1 MDSSLLFSDKEL
13 VKRMKDFILEG
24 VDEEAVETHADPFW
38 QNLRNLGT
46 ELWLDTG
53 DIEEA
58 KEIWTSEM
66 TALTTNN
73 TLLNKEIQKGIY
85 DDYIKKAKEIVGKL
99 PLQEQVIAIAFILN
113 ARHGLRLT
121 KIFKGM
127 VSVELHTDISYDYQA
142 IVEFGKH
149 YFDIS
154 PDHFLVKVPYT
165 AVGLLGARKLRELGV
180 KINLTLEFSA
190 RQNVLVAAIAQPNY
204 CNVFMGRLG
213 SYIKDNNLGDGLGA
227 GEKAVLASQKLVRE
241 ISHERKEPTRLIAAS
256 LRDASQL
263 ENLAGVDVFT
273 MPVKVAKEGKE
284 KLSGNFE
291 SMLTKEFQ
299 VNLNEPANNTF
310 VEKLWKV
317 TPQELFLA
325 RDLKANPPKDG
336 KELIQRANEAGLK
349 DMFPQLNEQD
359 YQQISEDGKIPKH
372 EHWVERIKKGE
383 LAIDTLLN
391 LGGLASFANDQAK
404 LDGRIKQLIKN

>member
-24 VDEEAVETHADPFW
+24 VDEEAVEAKSDPFW
-38 QNLRNLGT
+38 KKLKNTGT

-85 DDYIKKAKEIVGKL
+85 DNYIKKAKEIVGKL

-127 VSVELHTDISYDYQA
+127 VSVELHTDISYDLKA
-142 IVEFGKH
+142 IVKFGKH
-149 YFDIS
+149 YFDLS

-165 AVGLLGARKLRELGV
+165 PAGLLGARKLREMGV

-190 RQNVLVAAIAQPNY
+190 RQNAMVAAIAQPNY

-213 SYIKDNNLGDGLGA
+213 SYIKESNLGDGLDV
-227 GEKAVLASQKLVRE
+227 GEKAVLATQKVVKELSRDHLV
-241 ISHERKEPTRLIAAS
+241 PTKLIAAS

-263 ENLAGVDVFT
+263 ESLAGVDVFT

-284 KLSGNFE
+284 KLSGKFE
-291 SMLTKEFQ
+291 SQLSKDLR
-299 VNLNEPANNTF
+299 VNLNDSAQGAY
-310 VEKLWKV
+310 VEKLWRV
-317 TPQELFLA
+317 TPDELSLA
-325 RDLKANPPKDG
+325 MHLAADLPKDG
-336 KELIQRANEAGLK
+336 NELIQRANGAGCRDL
-349 DMFPQLNEQD
+349 FPSLSEQD
-359 YQQISEDGKIPKH
+359 LQHIKEDGKIPKH
-372 EHWVERIKKGE
+372 ERWAERIKKGE

-391 LGGLASFANDQAK
+391 LGGLASFASDQAQ
-404 LDGRIKQLIKN
+404 LDDRIRGLIQ

>member
-1 MDSSLLFSDKEL
+1 MDSSLLFSDKDL
-13 VKRMKDFILEG
+13 VKRMKDFILDG
-24 VDEEAVETHADPFW
+24 VDEEAVEAKSDPFW
-38 QNLRNLGT
+38 QKLRTTGT

-53 DIEEA
+53 DIGEA

-85 DDYIKKAKEIVGKL
+85 DSYIKKAKEIVGKL
-99 PLQEQVIAIAFILN
+99 PLQEQIIAIAFILN

-127 VSVELHTDISYDYQA
+127 VSVELHTDISCDYKA

-154 PDHFLVKVPYT
+154 PHHFLVKVPYT
-165 AVGLLGARKLRELGV
+165 AVGLLGARKLREMGV

-190 RQNVLVAAIAQPNY
+190 RQNVMVAAIAQPNY

-227 GEKAVLASQKLVRE
+227 GEKAVLASQKLVKE
-241 ISHERKEPTRLIAAS
+241 ISRDHREPTRLIAAS

-263 ENLAGVDVFT
+263 ESLAGVDVFT

-291 SMLTKEFQ
+291 SQLTKDFE
-299 VNLNEPANNTF
+299 VNLTASARGVF
-310 VEKLWKV
+310 VDKLWKV
-317 TPQELFLA
+317 SPDELSLA
-325 RDLKANPPKDG
+325 RHLAADLPKDG
-336 KELIQRANEAGLK
+336 NELIQRANEAGCRDL
-349 DMFPQLNEQD
+349 FPSLSEQD
-359 YQQISEDGKIPKH
+359 LQHIKEDGKIPKH
-372 EHWVERIKKGE
+372 EKWAERIKKGE

-391 LGGLASFANDQAK
+391 LGGLASFASDQAQ
-404 LDGRIKQLIKN
+404 LDERIKQLIG